1 MNGRLRPDLAERI
14 SCLGGADRSGLQEA
28 VYDMRA
34 YFSHNRTRRTVE
46 PEAPRRH
53 P

>member
-1 MNGRLRPDLAERI
+1 MIGKLRPDLAERI

-34 YFSHNRTRRTVE
+34 HIPHNRTRRTIE
-46 PEAPRRH
+46 PKAPRRY